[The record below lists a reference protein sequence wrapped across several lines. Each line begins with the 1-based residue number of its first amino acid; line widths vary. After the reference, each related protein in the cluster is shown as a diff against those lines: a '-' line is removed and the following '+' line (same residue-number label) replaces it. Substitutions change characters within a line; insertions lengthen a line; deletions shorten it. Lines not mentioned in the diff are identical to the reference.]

1 MIEVS
6 LVIPCFNE
14 SRGLQALHNRCLE
27 TVAKNKNLEILLVD
41 NGSIDDSADVF
52 AELANK
58 TNERIKFVRVE
69 LNQGYGFGI
78 LEGLRQASGNYI
90 GWTHADLQTD
100 PMDVF
105 QAIAIIAKAKKD
117 VFIKGRRFGRPI
129 TDVIFT
135 VGMSIYETLLLK
147 TPLWDINAQPNLF
160 PKSFFHDWQNPPKDF
175 SLDLFAYYMAK
186 KKGLRISRYPV
197 RFGKRQ
203 FGVSSWNVDWKS
215 KRKFIDRTISFSREL
230 AGRL

>member
-6 LVIPCFNE
+6 LVIPCYNE
-14 SRGLQALHNRCLE
+14 SRGLDALHNRCLE
-27 TVAKNKNLEILLVD
+27 TVAKNENLEILLVD
-41 NGSIDDSADVF
+41 NGSIDDSAEVF
-52 AELANK
+52 AKLAKK
-58 TNERIKFVRVE
+58 TSERIKFVRVE

-78 LEGLRQASGNYI
+78 LEGLRHAAGKYI

-100 PMDVF
+100 PMDVLK
-105 QAIAIIAKAKKD
+105 AISLIEKDNKD
-117 VFIKGRRFGRPI
+117 VFIKGKRFGRPI

-135 VGMSIYETLLLK
+135 VGMSCYETLLLK

-160 PKSFFHDWQNPPKDF
+160 PKSFFNAWQNPPSDF
-175 SLDLFAYYMAK
+175 SLDLFAYYLAK
-186 KKGLRISRYPV
+186 KKGLRIARYPV

-230 AGRL
+230 AERF